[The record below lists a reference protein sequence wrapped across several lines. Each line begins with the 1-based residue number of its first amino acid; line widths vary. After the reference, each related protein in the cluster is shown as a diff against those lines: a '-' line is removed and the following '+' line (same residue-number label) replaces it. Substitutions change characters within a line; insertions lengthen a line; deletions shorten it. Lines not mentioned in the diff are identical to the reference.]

1 MRFVTNTTRRPHREV
16 FERLLQLG
24 FDVEVSELFT
34 PAIAARRI
42 LADLGA
48 KSIAPFFPEAS
59 FVDFSAFELVGG
71 SSRRA
76 PDITPDT
83 VVLGDLGDEWSPR
96 YLNEAFRYVMDGA
109 GLVALQKGRFW
120 QSADGLRLD
129 AGPFVAAVEYA
140 TGQQAVVC
148 GKPAAPF
155 FEAIIKSLRLPVDA
169 APPVMVGDD
178 LWNDIG
184 GAQRAGLRGWLVRT
198 GKFREG
204 VLAAS
209 EVHPDRVIG
218 SVVEIIDTLD

>member
-1 MRFVTNTTRRPHREV
+1 
-16 FERLLQLG
+16 
-24 FDVEVSELFT
+24 
-34 PAIAARRI
+34 
-42 LADLGA
+42 
-48 KSIAPFFPEAS
+48 
-59 FVDFSAFELVGG
+59 
-71 SSRRA
+71 
-76 PDITPDT
+76 
-83 VVLGDLGDEWSPR
+83 VLGDLGDEWSPR

-155 FEAIIKSLRLPVDA
+155 FVAIIKSLRLPVDA